1 MSTKKIL
8 LVDDD
13 SDVRTVVR
21 DALEESGCQIWEA
34 CDGSEALNIWK
45 TKASQIDLLLADMTM
60 PGSLNGRQLAD
71 RLKRE
76 RPGLKVIFTSGQF
89 LNIPDMAGIIQS
101 HGCFLQKPF
110 SPENLAEIVR
120 SHLGRTRLAD

>member
-21 DALEESGCQIWEA
+21 DALEESGYQIWEA
-34 CDGSEALNIWK
+34 SDGSEALNIWK
-45 TKASQIDLLLADMTM
+45 TNAAQIDLLLTDMAM

-71 RLKRE
+71 RLRRE
-76 RPGLKVIFTSGQF
+76 QPGLKVVFMNGHI
-89 LNIPDMAGIIQS
+89 LDMAGIIQAP
-101 HGCFLQKPF
+101 GFFLQKPF
-110 SPENLAEIVR
+110 SPVNLAEIVR
-120 SHLGRTRLAD
+120 SHLDPAPLAD

>member
-21 DALEESGCQIWEA
+21 DALEGSGYQIWEA
-34 CDGSEALNIWK
+34 SDGSEALNIWE
-45 TKASQIDLLLADMTM
+45 TKASQIDLLLADMAM
-60 PGSLNGRQLAD
+60 PGSFNGRQLAD
-71 RLKRE
+71 RLRRE
-76 RPGLKVIFTSGQF
+76 RPGLKVIFMSGHI
-89 LNIPDMAGIIQS
+89 LDMAGIIQS
-101 HGCFLQKPF
+101 PACFLQKPF

-120 SHLGRTRLAD
+120 SNLAPAPPAD

>member
-21 DALEESGCQIWEA
+21 DALEGSGYQIWEA
-34 CDGSEALNIWK
+34 SDSSEALNIWK
-45 TKASQIDLLLADMTM
+45 TNASQIDLLLADMAM

-71 RLKRE
+71 RLRRE
-76 RPGLKVIFTSGQF
+76 RPGLKVIFSSGRF
-89 LNIPDMAGIIQS
+89 LNILDMAGIIQF

-120 SHLGRTRLAD
+120 SRLDPASPAD

>member
-21 DALEESGCQIWEA
+21 DALEESGYQIWEA
-34 CDGSEALNIWK
+34 SDGSEALNIWK
-45 TKASQIDLLLADMTM
+45 TKASQIDLLLTDMAM

-71 RLKRE
+71 RLRRE
-76 RPGLKVIFTSGQF
+76 QPGLKVVFMSGHI
-89 LNIPDMAGIIQS
+89 LDMAGIIQAP
-101 HGCFLQKPF
+101 GFFLQKPF

-120 SHLGRTRLAD
+120 SNLDPAAPAD

>member
-21 DALEESGCQIWEA
+21 DALEESGYQIWEA
-34 CDGSEALNIWK
+34 ADGPEALNIWK
-45 TKASQIDLLLADMTM
+45 TNASQIDLLLTDMAM

-71 RLKRE
+71 RLRRE
-76 RPGLKVIFTSGQF
+76 QPGLKVVFMSGHI
-89 LNIPDMAGIIQS
+89 LDRAGIIQS
-101 HGCFLQKPF
+101 PGFFLQKPF

-120 SHLGRTRLAD
+120 SNLDPASPAD

>member
-21 DALEESGCQIWEA
+21 DALEESGYQIWEA
-34 CDGSEALNIWK
+34 SDGSEALNIWK
-45 TKASQIDLLLADMTM
+45 TKASQIDLLLTDMAM

-71 RLKRE
+71 RLRRE
-76 RPGLKVIFTSGQF
+76 QPGLKVVFMSDHI
-89 LNIPDMAGIIQS
+89 LDILDLAGIIQS
-101 HGCFLQKPF
+101 RGCFLQKPF

-120 SHLGRTRLAD
+120 RHLDRTSPAG